1 VGWRNHGETCAA
13 VPRCCPSGCAD
24 VDPHCSGLS
33 RHREHGVGATPSH
46 FIRILAPGTLR
57 AARQDVIA
65 FAAAHTEE
73 SCARGELCSPCR
85 FAKAA
90 NGRRRLAVGL
100 YEVPREDV
108 ASGIAASV
116 GSETQERQR

>member
-1 VGWRNHGETCAA
+1 
-13 VPRCCPSGCAD
+13 
-24 VDPHCSGLS
+24 
-33 RHREHGVGATPSH
+33 VGATPSH